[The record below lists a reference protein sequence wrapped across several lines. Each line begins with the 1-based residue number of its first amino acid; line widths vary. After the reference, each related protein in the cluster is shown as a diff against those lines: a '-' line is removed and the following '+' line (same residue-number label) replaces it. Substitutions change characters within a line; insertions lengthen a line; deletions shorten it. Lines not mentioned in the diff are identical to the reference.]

1 MAAAGGRVWFWERSH
16 NDISAYRYT
25 SYLEV
30 GCLLSHNF
38 VAPPSRF
45 VR

>member
-1 MAAAGGRVWFWERSH
+1 MAAAGAGYGFWERSH

-30 GCLLSHNF
+30 GCLLSPNF